1 MEHEYEH
8 EQPEHEKPEHEY
20 AKYISDRADYY
31 K

>member
-1 MEHEYEH
+1 MEHEYE
-8 EQPEHEKPEHEY
+8 QPEHEQPEHEY